1 MKVSYR
7 HLKRY
12 KEIVHILLK
21 YGFSII
27 VEKLNIEGVA
37 YKIPITNPPAE
48 IKNMTTGERLRKA
61 FEELGPTYVKLGQ
74 ILSTRKDLLDQSII
88 SELVKLRD
96 NVEVFDTEIA
106 MSILKEELSMPMD
119 KIFEEFNETP
129 IAAASLGQVYEAK
142 LISGENVIV
151 KIQRPNVEQL
161 IKSDIEILKSIA
173 SALTDIK
180 KDLNIDVQGIVED
193 FETQILRELDYNFEA
208 INAVKFQNMF
218 SNTNEVYIPKVFM
231 DYTTQKLLVLE
242 KIVGVKLSDVN
253 KMKKLGWD
261 TEKISEIGIRSLFK
275 QIFEYGF
282 FHADP
287 HPGNI
292 FVINENCIAY
302 IDFGM
307 IGIIDKKMLN
317 TLNSITL
324 AAVDRNID
332 RIIYLLM
339 ELDVISYDTNLTG
352 LRQDLLYLM
361 HYYYDVPIDKLSLGD
376 ILNEVFRFCRTYKA
390 ALPPQ
395 LVLLGK
401 ALITLEGTAREL
413 NPNFSITV
421 AGKSFMKYY
430 YLNRLNPEN
439 LIKESKQSAQEAIA
453 DIRIIPRQVKSILRN
468 IEKNNIKIHIED
480 VKFSKLEKIITD
492 LATQL
497 SLSLVLAA
505 LLVGSSLIIASPNV
519 NSNWWVKVL
528 AFSGFVVSFLVGIL
542 LVVKIIRSQYI
553 KK

>member
-12 KEIVHILLK
+12 KEIVRILLK

-48 IKNMTTGERLRKA
+48 IKNMSTGERLRKA
-61 FEELGPTYVKLGQ
+61 FEELGPTYIKLGQ
-74 ILSTRKDLLDQSII
+74 ILSTRKDLLDQNMVN
-88 SELVKLRD
+88 ELVKLRD
-96 NVEVFDTEIA
+96 DVEVFDTEIA
-106 MSILKEELSMPMD
+106 MNIFKEELNMPINE
-119 KIFEEFNETP
+119 IFDEFNETP

-142 LISGENVIV
+142 LISGESVIV

-161 IKSDIEILKSIA
+161 IKSDIEILKTIA
-173 SALTDIK
+173 SGLTDIK
-180 KDLNIDVQGIVED
+180 KDLNIDAQGLVED

-208 INAVKFQNMF
+208 INALKFQNMF
-218 SNTNEVYIPKVFM
+218 SHTSEVYIPKVFM
-231 DYTTQKLLVLE
+231 EYTTQKVLVLE

-275 QIFEYGF
+275 QVFEYGF

-292 FVINENCIAY
+292 FVINENCISY

-307 IGIIDKKMLN
+307 IGIIDKKTLN
-317 TLNSITL
+317 ILNSITL
-324 AAVDRNID
+324 AAIDQNID

-339 ELDVISYDTNLTG
+339 ELDVISHDTNLSG

-361 HYYYDVPIDKLSLGD
+361 HYYYDVPIDKLNLGD
-376 ILNEVFRFCRTYKA
+376 ILNEVFRFFRTYKA
-390 ALPPQ
+390 ELPPQ
-395 LVLLGK
+395 LVLLSK
-401 ALITLEGTAREL
+401 ALITLEGSAREL

-453 DIRIIPRQVKSILRN
+453 DIKIIPRQVKAILRN

-505 LLVGSSLIIASPNV
+505 LLVGSSLIISSPNV
-519 NSNWWVKVL
+519 TSNLGVKVL
-528 AFSGFVVSFLVGIL
+528 AFSGFTVSFLVGIL

>member
-12 KEIVHILLK
+12 KEIVRILLK

-48 IKNMTTGERLRKA
+48 IKNMSTGERLRRA

-74 ILSTRKDLLDQSII
+74 ILSTRKDLLDQSVIN
-88 SELVKLRD
+88 ELVKLRD
-96 NVEVFDTEIA
+96 NVDVFDTNIA
-106 MSILKEELSMPMD
+106 INILEEELKMPISD
-119 KIFEEFNETP
+119 IFLEFNSTP

-142 LISGENVIV
+142 LKSGESVIV
-151 KIQRPNVEQL
+151 KVQRPKVESI
-161 IKSDIEILKSIA
+161 IKSDIEILKAIA
-173 SALTDIK
+173 GAIK
-180 KDLNIDVQGIVED
+180 DFNKDLNVDIEGIVED
-193 FETQILRELDYNFEA
+193 FETQLLRELDYNFEA
-208 INAVKFQNMF
+208 INGLKFQNIF
-218 SNTNEVYIPKVFM
+218 SDTTEVYIPNVFM
-231 DYTTQKLLVLE
+231 EYTTKKVLVLE
-242 KIVGVKLSDVN
+242 KIVGVKLSDIN
-253 KMKKLGWD
+253 KMKELGWD
-261 TEKISEIGIRSLFK
+261 TKRISEIGMNSLFK

-292 FVINENCIAY
+292 FVINENCISY

-307 IGIIDKKMLN
+307 IGIIDKKTLN
-317 TLNSITL
+317 ILNSIAF
-324 AAVDRNID
+324 AAVDKNID

-339 ELDVISYDTNLTG
+339 ELDIISYDTNLSG

-361 HYYYDVPIDKLSLGD
+361 HYYYDVPIDKLNLGD
-376 ILNEVFRFCRTYKA
+376 ILNEVFRFCRTYKV

-395 LVLLGK
+395 LVLLVK

-413 NPNFSITV
+413 NPNFSITI

-439 LIKESKQSAQEAIA
+439 ILKQSKQSAQEAIA
-453 DIRIIPRQVKSILRN
+453 DVRIIPRQLKSILRN
-468 IEKNNIKIHIED
+468 LEKNNIKLHIED

-505 LLVGSSLIIASPNV
+505 LLVGSSLIIASPNIN
-519 NSNWWVKVL
+519 NSFWVKTL
-528 AFSGFVVSFLVGIL
+528 AFSGFIVSFLVGIL
-542 LVVKIIRSQYI
+542 LIIKIIRSEYI

>member
-1 MKVSYR
+1 
-7 HLKRY
+7 
-12 KEIVHILLK
+12 
-21 YGFSII
+21 
-27 VEKLNIEGVA
+27 
-37 YKIPITNPPAE
+37 
-48 IKNMTTGERLRKA
+48 MTTGERLRKA

-106 MSILKEELSMPMD
+106 MSILKEELSMPID

-231 DYTTQKLLVLE
+231 DYTTQKVLVLE

-361 HYYYDVPIDKLSLGD
+361 HYYYDVPIDKLS
-376 ILNEVFRFCRTYKA
+376 
-390 ALPPQ
+390 
-395 LVLLGK
+395 
-401 ALITLEGTAREL
+401 
-413 NPNFSITV
+413 
-421 AGKSFMKYY
+421 
-430 YLNRLNPEN
+430 
-439 LIKESKQSAQEAIA
+439 
-453 DIRIIPRQVKSILRN
+453 
-468 IEKNNIKIHIED
+468 
-480 VKFSKLEKIITD
+480 
-492 LATQL
+492 
-497 SLSLVLAA
+497 
-505 LLVGSSLIIASPNV
+505 
-519 NSNWWVKVL
+519 
-528 AFSGFVVSFLVGIL
+528 
-542 LVVKIIRSQYI
+542 
-553 KK
+553 

>member
-48 IKNMTTGERLRKA
+48 IKNMSTGERLRKT

-74 ILSTRKDLLDQSII
+74 ILSTRKDLLDQNII
-88 SELVKLRD
+88 NELVKLRD

-106 MSILKEELSMPMD
+106 MNILKEELNIP
-119 KIFEEFNETP
+119 INEVFEEFNETP

-142 LISGENVIV
+142 LISGDSVIV

-161 IKSDIEILKSIA
+161 IKSDIEILKTIA

-180 KDLNIDVQGIVED
+180 KDLNIDIQRIVED

-208 INAVKFQNMF
+208 INALKFQNMF
-218 SNTNEVYIPKVFM
+218 SNTSEVYIPKVFM
-231 DYTTQKLLVLE
+231 EYTTQKILVLE

-253 KMKKLGWD
+253 KMKKLGWN

-292 FVINENCIAY
+292 FVINENCISY

-307 IGIIDKKMLN
+307 IGIIDKKTLN
-317 TLNSITL
+317 ILNSITL

-339 ELDVISYDTNLTG
+339 ELDIISYDRNLSG

-361 HYYYDVPIDKLSLGD
+361 HYYYDVPIDKLNLGD

-390 ALPPQ
+390 TLPPQ

-413 NPNFSITV
+413 NPKFSITV

-439 LIKESKQSAQEAIA
+439 LLKESKHSAQEAIA

-497 SLSLVLAA
+497 SLSLVLAS
-505 LLVGSSLIIASPNV
+505 LLVGSSLIISSPNV
-519 NSNWWVKVL
+519 NSSWWVKVL
-528 AFSGFVVSFLVGIL
+528 ALSGFVVSFLVGIL

>member
-1 MKVSYR
+1 MKISYR

-48 IKNMTTGERLRKA
+48 IKNMNIGERLRKA

-74 ILSTRKDLLDQSII
+74 ILSTRKDLLDQNII

-96 NVEVFDTEIA
+96 DVEVFDTQIA
-106 MSILKEELSMPMD
+106 MDMLKEELKVPLNEV
-119 KIFEEFNETP
+119 FEEFNETP

-142 LISGENVIV
+142 LLTGENVIV

-180 KDLNIDVQGIVED
+180 KDLNIDIQGIVED

-208 INAVKFQNMF
+208 INAIKFQNMF

-231 DYTTQKLLVLE
+231 QYTTTKILVLE
-242 KIVGVKLSDVN
+242 KIVGVKLSDIN

-261 TEKISEIGIRSLFK
+261 TMKISEIGIKSLFK
-275 QIFEYGF
+275 QIFEFGF

-292 FVINENCIAY
+292 FVINENCISY

-307 IGIIDKKMLN
+307 VGIIDKKMLN
-317 TLNSITL
+317 ILNSITL
-324 AAVDRNID
+324 AAIDRNID

-339 ELDVISYDTNLTG
+339 ELDVVSYDTNLTG

-361 HYYYDVPIDKLSLGD
+361 HYYYDVPIDKLNLAD
-376 ILNEVFRFCRTYKA
+376 ILNEVFRFCRMYKIK
-390 ALPPQ
+390 LPSS

-401 ALITLEGTAREL
+401 ALITLEGTGREL
-413 NPNFSITV
+413 NPQFSITV

-439 LIKESKQSAQEAIA
+439 LLKQSKHSAQEAIA

-468 IEKNNIKIHIED
+468 IEKNNVKIHIED

-519 NSNWWVKVL
+519 NRSFWVKGL
-528 AFSGFVVSFLVGIL
+528 AFSGFIVSFLVGIL